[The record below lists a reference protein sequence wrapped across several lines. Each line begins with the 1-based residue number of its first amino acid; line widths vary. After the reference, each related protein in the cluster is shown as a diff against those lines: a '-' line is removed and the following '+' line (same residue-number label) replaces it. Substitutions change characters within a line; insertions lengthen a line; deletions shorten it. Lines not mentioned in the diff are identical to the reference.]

1 MSMAALIKGI
11 SVILYEKVQVG
22 EDAFSA
28 PVYEE
33 RPVVIDNVLVSP
45 AGTGDL
51 VGEAQLHGKR
61 VQYDLCIPKGDTH
74 NWENARVEF
83 FGHVW
88 ETVGFVQEWIEGNLP
103 LDWNRKVKVERYV

>member
-1 MSMAALIKGI
+1 MASMIKGI
-11 SVILYEKVQVG
+11 SVTLYEKVQTG

-28 PVYEE
+28 PIFEE
-33 RPVVIDNVLVSP
+33 RPVVVDNVLVSP

-51 VGEAQLHGKR
+51 IGEMQLHGKR
-61 VQYDLCIPKGDTH
+61 VQYELCIPKGDIH
-74 NWENARVEF
+74 NWEDARVEF

-88 ETVGFVQEWIEGNLP
+88 KTVGFAQEWIEANLP

>member
-1 MSMAALIKGI
+1 MAALIKGI
-11 SVILYEKVQVG
+11 SVILHERVQVG

-28 PVYEE
+28 PIYEE

-45 AGTGDL
+45 AGTDDL
-51 VGEAQLHGKR
+51 VGEAQLNGKR
-61 VQYDLCIPKGDTH
+61 AQYELCIPKGDIH

-83 FGHVW
+83 FGHAW
-88 ETVGFVQEWIEGNLP
+88 KTVGFVQEWIEVNLP